1 MEYYSA
7 FKKERSSDSR
17 CTMDEPERN
26 QTQKDECCLRPCGR
40 GIHHRLTHRYRKQ
53 MAVTR
58 AGGGE
63 GSHWSVGTE
72 PQREEETVLETG
84 GGTAARQCGC
94 AERH

>member
-1 MEYYSA
+1 
-7 FKKERSSDSR
+7 
-17 CTMDEPERN
+17 
-26 QTQKDECCLRPCGR
+26 
-40 GIHHRLTHRYRKQ
+40 